1 MLNTLTRMP
10 EKGTRPESGEMALAA
25 ALRAAL
31 AAGLLVLLAR
41 ARMTLGLAPFALALF
56 AAGLYGRVHPAA
68 LVAGCALGAL
78 RFPLWETDV
87 LFACGCAIILLGALL
102 LERFA
107 ERARLDEGAACALLA
122 GLGALLPGLA
132 AAGLEPWPSLMAL
145 LPAAVAVL
153 SAPALRHLLF
163 YRPGLPVGTDERACA
178 ALVFFAALM
187 GACALWPPGA
197 YLLAC
202 LGTLAAAHASLGAAA
217 ALGALC
223 LCALLAGGGTLVM
236 AASAGLGGAA
246 AGLLR
251 GRGRHVAAPGF
262 VLCAALIGLYAPGD
276 YPGPLIPAL
285 AALAYVL
292 APEAWLTA
300 LGQALFRAPPQGL
313 RGEATRALNALSA
326 AFGELAAGVDTAP
339 DEHAVLLKMRE
350 RLCADCPGYARCW
363 AGEDA
368 SAVRLFCQALRDA
381 ACEGEAVEDVPPEL
395 LRLCRRGER
404 LRSLARQEA
413 GSARLRRDADTCA
426 GEMFRQ
432 AERILGDLARTRVRP
447 REPPRLDVRWGASA
461 RSQTPGAPSGD
472 AHLLRPLPDGRLLAL
487 ICDGMG
493 TGAAAREESERA
505 VRLIWRFLAAGV
517 EPEAALKAANA
528 LLIRRG
534 AGDMFATVDLCLIDA
549 RVGRA
554 RFWKLAAS
562 RSLLVRGGEA
572 RVIEGGRLPLGVLEG
587 VTGTCEEVDVREGDV
602 IVMGSDG
609 AMEAGEGALEDALA
623 AAWALE
629 PDRLSEAL
637 LRAAEEAGGGRR
649 DDMTVL
655 CLTAARARSP

>member
-1 MLNTLTRMP
+1 MLSTQVRRRAQTERLGM
-10 EKGTRPESGEMALAA
+10 A
-25 ALRAAL
+25 ALT
-31 AAGLLVLLAR
+31 AGLLFLLAQ
-41 ARMTLGLAPFALALF
+41 ARMLLGLAPFALALF
-56 AAGLYGRVHPAA
+56 AAGLQARVHPAA
-68 LVAGCALGAL
+68 LLLGCALGAL
-78 RFPLWETDV
+78 RFPIAQTDV
-87 LFACGCAIILLGALL
+87 LLIAGCAVILLGTLL
-102 LERFA
+102 LDRWAGRIDLNE
-107 ERARLDEGAACALLA
+107 AAAGALLA

-132 AAGLEPWPSLMAL
+132 AARLQPLPAFLAL
-145 LPAAVAVL
+145 LASCVAVL
-153 SAPALRHLLF
+153 CAPAMRLALLW
-163 YRPGLPVGTDERACA
+163 RPGKRMGADERACA
-178 ALVFFAALM
+178 ALIAFALLM
-187 GACALWPPGA
+187 GLCALWPPGA

-202 LGTLAAAHASLGAAA
+202 LMVLAAAHASSGAAA
-217 ALGALC
+217 ALGALS
-223 LCALLAGGGTLVM
+223 LCALLAGGGTLVT

-246 AGLLR
+246 AGALRSR
-251 GRGRHVAAPGF
+251 GRLWAAPAF
-262 VLCAALIGLYAPGD
+262 VVCAALIGLYAPAE

-292 APEAWLTA
+292 APEAWLCA
-300 LGQALFRAPPQGL
+300 LGEALFRAPSRERAL
-313 RGEATRALNALSA
+313 HSEATRALNALSA
-326 AFGELAAGVDTAP
+326 AFGELAAGVANLP
-339 DEHAVLLKMRE
+339 DEQAVLLTMRE
-350 RLCADCPGYARCW
+350 RLCDACPHYARCW
-363 AGEDA
+363 AGEDG
-368 SAVRLFCQALRDA
+368 SAVRLFCRVLRDA

-447 REPPRLDVRWGASA
+447 REPPRLTVRWGASA

-549 RVGRA
+549 RAGRA

-562 RSLLVRGGEA
+562 RSLLVREGEV
-572 RVIEGGRLPLGVLEG
+572 RVIEGGRLPLGVIEG

-609 AMEAGEGALEDALA
+609 AMEAGEGALEDALRQHG
-623 AAWALE
+623 ALH
-629 PDRLSEAL
+629 PDRLSEEL
-637 LRAAEEAGGGRR
+637 LRAAEIAAEGGRR
-649 DDMTVL
+649 DDMTVV
-655 CLTAARARSP
+655 CIGATRARAP